1 MCYLQFHKKPSEMKN
16 FLFYLIFIFLIS
28 CVYDSSTY
36 KISNYD
42 YAVRGNLF
50 EKGWIPQILIN
61 EEMKNI
67 YLKTNVDSN
76 NFFFRFNL
84 PKNYVQQL
92 TQKLK
97 PIKKQ
102 NVKLPNNILKLDAKL
117 LKEIKNIPD
126 YFLLVEKND
135 SVNVALDLK
144 KNIVYGWK

>member
-1 MCYLQFHKKPSEMKN
+1 MKN

-84 PKNYVQQL
+84 PKTYVQQL

>member
-1 MCYLQFHKKPSEMKN
+1 MKN

-84 PKNYVQQL
+84 PKAYVQQL

>member
-1 MCYLQFHKKPSEMKN
+1 MKN

-84 PKNYVQQL
+84 PKNYVKQL

>member
-1 MCYLQFHKKPSEMKN
+1 MKN

>member
-1 MCYLQFHKKPSEMKN
+1 
-16 FLFYLIFIFLIS
+16 
-28 CVYDSSTY
+28 
-36 KISNYD
+36 
-42 YAVRGNLF
+42 
-50 EKGWIPQILIN
+50 
-61 EEMKNI
+61 MKNI